1 MSVLAFKA
9 LSYGAEQIPDKF
21 FEKIPGGF
29 FTPQETKDIKQGRKN
44 RKDDKTRE
52 RRQSEGR
59 SKRRTSRRDHSPSTE
74 SSEHSEFDDET
85 DDERERAERT
95 RERTRERRRARS
107 TARAPS
113 RSLSR
118 GRDDRRSRDLDGEY
132 SDPRVMAQTES
143 GAHYFPPPPTSEYEA
158 YSPQEYPSAPAQ
170 NAPAVPAYGYSPQVN
185 CFSRCSR
192 TTLLSTPECPT
203 PVNSCPPMLMYR
215 PASRT
220 SSFPFLP
227 PPLLSNL
234 SRGTPVS
241 AAFSPSHEPPLAALL
256 PRSPTNSPK
265 SAAPQAYPH
274 AQSSGQREG
283 PRCAA
288 SRYTPGPGYA
298 PSPPVNAVF
307 PPAPIGTI
315 STPYSPYRP
324 SDYPPG
330 HGDFAGNTYPSP
342 PPFGRQRSSSQPLYV
357 PSNIPPYPTYIP
369 PSADQHALV
378 AYDQPHSRHGSAQAR
393 REERHR
399 ARSADSP
406 SRSHQDGRRDR
417 SRMMQV
423 RERLDG
429 IDLREKGLAATVG
442 GALAGGL
449 AGRQMGKSRLTTLV
463 GAAAGALGGRT
474 MADKR
479 SKYVS
484 CIRSAYASG
493 PIANTSDAF
502 VEVAA
507 NVDPAL
513 DLGLGLGRAHEIT
526 MVRVARTRGSVLEA
540 AA

>member
-95 RERTRERRRARS
+95 RERRRARS

-132 SDPRVMAQTES
+132 SDPRVMAQTEP
-143 GAHYFPPPPTSEYEA
+143 GPHYFPPPPTSEYKA

-170 NAPAVPAYGYSPQVN
+170 NAHPSSPAVPAYGYSPQ
-185 CFSRCSR
+185 
-192 TTLLSTPECPT
+192 
-203 PVNSCPPMLMYR
+203 
-215 PASRT
+215 
-220 SSFPFLP
+220 
-227 PPLLSNL
+227 
-234 SRGTPVS
+234 
-241 AAFSPSHEPPLAALL
+241 
-256 PRSPTNSPK
+256 

-449 AGRQMGKSRLTTLV
+449 AGRQLGKSRLTTLV

-479 SKYVS
+479 SKS
-484 CIRSAYASG
+484 RGERRSRSG
-493 PIANTSDAF
+493 SRSRSRPRARNHNGEGSKDT
-502 VEVAA
+502 
-507 NVDPAL
+507 
-513 DLGLGLGRAHEIT
+513 GLGARSRSVIHRFRSTSRGHDERDSRADRRDRHPDRGYDRGGDEHEYL
-526 MVRVARTRGSVLEA
+526 RSESEGDGSSVPSRRRRRRRRD
-540 AA
+540 